1 MPEVHGAR
9 QRQREAVSGAFQ
21 GDRAPLGAGKPGPL
35 LCLAVMRGRGGGRR
49 KAAPSIPP
57 AVSACSISVSSR

>member
-21 GDRAPLGAGKPGPL
+21 DDRAPLGAGKPGAL
-35 LCLAVMRGRGGGRR
+35 LCLAVMRGAGGGRR
-49 KAAPSIPP
+49 KSVPSTSP
-57 AVSACSISVSSR
+57 ALNAYSISVSSR